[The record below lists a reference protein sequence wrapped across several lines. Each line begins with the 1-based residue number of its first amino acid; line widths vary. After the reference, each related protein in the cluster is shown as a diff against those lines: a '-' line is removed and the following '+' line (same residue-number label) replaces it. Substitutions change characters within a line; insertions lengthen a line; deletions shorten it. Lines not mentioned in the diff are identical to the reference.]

1 MLRSFFN
8 EFKKFAMRGNV
19 IDMAVGII
27 IGAAFG
33 KIVDSL
39 VKDIIMPP
47 IGLLIG
53 SMDFSNL
60 FFVLKDVPGHHG
72 AYASLAQAAQA
83 GATTLNVGNFLN
95 AVISFTIIAFAVFL
109 LIKGI
114 NKVQSTLDSKEEAAS
129 PTTRECPYCCEQIP
143 LAAIRCPHCTSEL
156 EVVPSAKKRGRKPCR
171 RKPRRRSRVR
181 RRQKRGGESPRPG
194 RRPELIGSG
203 QDA

>member
-83 GATTLNVGNFLN
+83 GATTLKVGNFLN
-95 AVISFTIIAFAVFL
+95 AVISFTIVAFAVFL

-156 EVVPSAKKRGRKPCR
+156 EVVPSAKKRGRKPLPAEAPAPVAGAPAAKKR
-171 RKPRRRSRVR
+171 GRKPKTRS
-181 RRQKRGGESPRPG
+181 E
-194 RRPELIGSG
+194 
-203 QDA
+203 A